1 MNKEAYRMLKEIGM
15 TNKFFGLL
23 VLRSPFDILN
33 SVLLANMM
41 QSFIR
46 IIEREQKEMLW
57 GNVVLYFILTVLLF
71 GYNMTIW
78 STLAVNTTVLIQKK
92 LRIRVFE
99 QIMELPPGELEE
111 AFGADWFTRLNN
123 DVDKAVGYLFSPIN
137 YMHVVIAF
145 VNLCI
150 SSVIMIIMDTKLYII
165 GMVWVLAAFF
175 VNVFIISGRI
185 TKYKTSARESLVEYT
200 QLIDVSVKDREILS
214 VFEGGEFVREKIE
227 EKSLNILKEN
237 MKVHNRV
244 SLCNMTY
251 AFSGMLGYLMMLAG
265 GSDLNGEGINDF
277 ATLCKMT
284 QYRAGTVISVNCIYN
299 GINNMKG
306 GIVGVKR
313 INEIITDKP
322 QTDKKRK
329 NV

>member
-1 MNKEAYRMLKEIGM
+1 MEE
-15 TNKFFGLL
+15 
-23 VLRSPFDILN
+23 
-33 SVLLANMM
+33 
-41 QSFIR
+41 Q
-46 IIEREQKEMLW
+46 IIE
-57 GNVVLYFILTVLLF
+57 VLK
-71 GYNMTIW
+71 N
-78 STLAVNTTVLIQKK
+78 AKK
-92 LRIRVFE
+92 
-99 QIMELPPGELEE
+99 
-111 AFGADWFTRLNN
+111 A
-123 DVDKAVGYLFSPIN
+123 
-137 YMHVVIAF
+137 
-145 VNLCI
+145 
-150 SSVIMIIMDTKLYII
+150 
-165 GMVWVLAAFF
+165 
-175 VNVFIISGRI
+175 
-185 TKYKTSARESLVEYT
+185 
-200 QLIDVSVKDREILS
+200 LS
-214 VFEGGEFVREKIE
+214 VSEIASALNLSVREKIE

-306 GIVGVKR
+306 GIVGVKS